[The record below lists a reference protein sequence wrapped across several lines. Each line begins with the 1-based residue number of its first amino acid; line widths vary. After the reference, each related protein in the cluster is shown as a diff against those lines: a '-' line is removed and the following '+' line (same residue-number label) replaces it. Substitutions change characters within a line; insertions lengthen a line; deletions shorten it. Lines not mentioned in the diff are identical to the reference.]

1 MRKRNG
7 VIAIV
12 LTAGVLVAVGLVLG
26 GLFWNRGYFGH
37 APGAMMQGYY
47 GTALPFGM
55 HSAGGSW
62 LALLLGGALIGGLV
76 LLLAGITRHSE
87 RPAAGESPLE
97 IVKRRYASGEIDH
110 DEFRRIRES
119 LVNSSENRSK
129 NRTEV
134 E

>member
-7 VIAIV
+7 VIGIV
-12 LTAGVLVAVGLVLG
+12 LTAGVLLAVGLVLG
-26 GLFWNRGYFGH
+26 GLFWNRGYLGH
-37 APGAMMQGYY
+37 TPGAMMQGYY
-47 GTALPFGM
+47 GLPFGM

-62 LALLLGGALIGGLV
+62 LAVLLGAALIGGLV

-110 DEFRRIRES
+110 DEFVRIREL
-119 LVNSSENRSK
+119 LVNSSESRSK
-129 NRTEV
+129 NRAAV